1 MGRRVRGRLAV
12 TLLGASL
19 VVSPVASRAPA
30 LGAKVQDAKAQ
41 DGRRTAAVPKLF
53 SLSHPAM
60 GTTYT
65 LFLYAGD
72 QAGASREAER
82 AFAIVDDVE
91 ALLSNYQPQ
100 SELSRINHEA
110 YAAPVTTDPET
121 FRFLEQSLDW
131 SARSDGAFDITAG
144 ALMKAWGF
152 FRSSG
157 HVPDDAQLAKVRGET
172 GWRKVQ
178 LDAGG
183 RTVRFSAPGIELDPG
198 GIGKGFAVERV
209 VEALRADGVRAAML
223 SAGSSTIYALGAPPG
238 KAGWRVDVPD
248 PLHKGRVLSSVVLRD
263 TSLSTASC
271 AEKHF
276 MLAGHL
282 YCHIMDPRML
292 RPVEGRLQ
300 ATVITPSATDGDA
313 LSNVMFVEDAA
324 ARQRTMKRLGLDSR
338 ALVVSGTPE
347 GATERCTLYRW
358 HAPLACSGGGRM
370 RGCSGIR
377 GAPAAH
383 EDEGQSHVSEARR
396 GAPRLFAL
404 GRAGGS
410 DGREAQRM
418 GHPRSR
424 DPP

>member
-12 TLLGASL
+12 ALLGASL

-30 LGAKVQDAKAQ
+30 LGATVQDAKAQ
-41 DGRRTAAVPKLF
+41 DGRRTAAAPTLF
-53 SLSHPAM
+53 ALSHPAM

-72 QAGASREAER
+72 QAAASREAER

-110 YAAPVTTDPET
+110 YAGPVTTDPET

-131 SARSDGAFDITAG
+131 SARSDGAFDITVG

-157 HVPDDAQLAKVRGET
+157 HVPDDAQLAKVREKT

-178 LDAGG
+178 LDASG

-248 PLHKGRVLSSVVLRD
+248 PLHKGRILSSVVLRD

-324 ARQRTMKRLGLDSR
+324 ARQRTMERLGLDSR

-347 GATERCTLYRW
+347 GATERCTVYRW
-358 HAPLACSGGGRM
+358 HAPVAGGCAGVQ
-370 RGCSGIR
+370 GSGIR
-377 GAPAAH
+377 DQGSEIRESACGA
-383 EDEGQSHVSEARR
+383 
-396 GAPRLFAL
+396 
-404 GRAGGS
+404 
-410 DGREAQRM
+410 
-418 GHPRSR
+418 
-424 DPP
+424 

>member
-1 MGRRVRGRLAV
+1 MRCATNRLVKDRLVKGRLVRRGLA
-12 TLLGASL
+12 TALLGASL
-19 VVSPVASRAPA
+19 VASPVANHAPVHD
-30 LGAKVQDAKAQ
+30 AKAHETKAQDAKAQ
-41 DGRRTAAVPKLF
+41 DAKAQDAKRAAAAPKLF
-53 SLSHPAM
+53 WLSHPAM

-72 QAGASREAER
+72 QAAASREAER

-100 SELSRINHEA
+100 SELSRINREA
-110 YAAPVTTDPET
+110 YAGPVTTDPET
-121 FRFLEQSLDW
+121 FRFLKESLDW
-131 SARSDGAFDITAG
+131 SARSDGAFDITVG

-172 GWRKVQ
+172 GWRKVK
-178 LDAGG
+178 LDADA

-198 GIGKGFAVERV
+198 GIGKGFAVDRV

-248 PLHKGRVLSSVVLRD
+248 PLHQGRVLSSVLLRD

-276 MLAGHL
+276 VLAGHL
-282 YCHIMDPRML
+282 FCHIMDPRML

-324 ARQRTMKRLGLDSR
+324 ARGRTMQRLGPGSR

-347 GATERCTLYRW
+347 AANEWCTVYRW
-358 HAPLACSGGGRM
+358 STPVAG
-370 RGCSGIR
+370 GCSG
-377 GAPAAH
+377 
-383 EDEGQSHVSEARR
+383 
-396 GAPRLFAL
+396 
-404 GRAGGS
+404 
-410 DGREAQRM
+410 
-418 GHPRSR
+418 
-424 DPP
+424 

>member
-1 MGRRVRGRLAV
+1 MTVTYKSGRATELLVRRGLALA
-12 TLLGASL
+12 LLGASL
-19 VVSPVASRAPA
+19 LAARAPA
-30 LGAKVQDAKAQ
+30 QDA
-41 DGRRTAAVPKLF
+41 AAAAPRLF

-72 QAGASREAER
+72 QAAANREAER
-82 AFAIVDDVE
+82 AFAIVDDVD

-100 SELSRINHEA
+100 SELSRINREA

-121 FRFLEQSLDW
+121 FRFLKESVDW
-131 SARSDGAFDITAG
+131 SARSDGAFDITVG

-152 FRSSG
+152 FRSTG
-157 HVPDDAQLAKVRGET
+157 HVPDEAALAKVRAET
-172 GWRKVQ
+172 GWQK
-178 LDAGG
+178 LKLHAAG

-198 GIGKGFAVERV
+198 GIGKGFAVDRV
-209 VEALRADGVRAAML
+209 VEMLRADGVRAAML

-248 PLHKGRVLSSVVLRD
+248 PLRKSQVLSSVMLRD

-282 YCHIMDPRML
+282 YCHIMDPRLL

-313 LSNVMFVEDAA
+313 LSNVMFVEDAT
-324 ARQRTMKRLGLDSR
+324 ARRRTMARLRPRDR
-338 ALVVSGTPE
+338 ALVVSGRPE
-347 GATERCTLYRW
+347 GEKQSCNVYRW
-358 HAPLACSGGGRM
+358 SASVA
-370 RGCSGIR
+370 RGCG
-377 GAPAAH
+377 
-383 EDEGQSHVSEARR
+383 GQ
-396 GAPRLFAL
+396 
-404 GRAGGS
+404 GR
-410 DGREAQRM
+410 
-418 GHPRSR
+418 
-424 DPP
+424 